1 MKFFR
6 QKKEKIVVRDQT
18 KKTIFFH
25 YIRRKMI
32 RVKIPTLF
40 IEMMNNALLLLH
52 SEEQKS
58 TAIFCSFLLMNNR
71 VHEYLFQ
78 NGEKHEFPISKDLIN
93 QMRTFS
99 IVNRK
104 KRRKLLYPAIDDI
117 SVSGRHKSQEKKKFA
132 NCYLPRTNVLPD
144 FAENLQYGWQKK
156 INIW

>member
-1 MKFFR
+1 
-6 QKKEKIVVRDQT
+6 
-18 KKTIFFH
+18 
-25 YIRRKMI
+25 MI

-104 KRRKLLYPAIDDI
+104 KKENSSIQQSMIYLSVGDINHKRGKNLRIVIYREQTSCLTLQKIFSMVDRKKLIFDRRC
-117 SVSGRHKSQEKKKFA
+117 E
-132 NCYLPRTNVLPD
+132 
-144 FAENLQYGWQKK
+144 
-156 INIW
+156 